1 MRDSGDSGGDGA
13 GVSVSVSSSV
23 AVAVVRISRPLGN
36 VDGSKRVSPV
46 VAGGSV
52 AVGLVGSDGGG
63 GAVAADGN
71 GGRGGGGSV
80 GSSESGGAS
89 GKNSA
94 VAMAVSSVPVSTE
107 STVAVRAVV
116 GISLSLPLG
125 NVASSNG
132 VSDVVAGSSIA
143 VGLVGSDSLHTVS
156 TVSSIAS
163 VASVANMAG
172 VAKAITAVAGV
183 AQAVAVGAI
192 VGVGL
197 SGSQG
202 QAASLNSEILKCE
215 LSKKDHTKEVYG

>member
-1 MRDSGDSGGDGA
+1 M
-13 GVSVSVSSSV
+13 
-23 AVAVVRISRPLGN
+23 
-36 VDGSKRVSPV
+36 
-46 VAGGSV
+46 
-52 AVGLVGSDGGG
+52 
-63 GAVAADGN
+63 
-71 GGRGGGGSV
+71 
-80 GSSESGGAS
+80 GAS

-107 STVAVRAVV
+107 STIAVRAVV

-132 VSDVVAGSSIA
+132 VSDVVAGGGVA

-156 TVSSIAS
+156 TVSS
-163 VASVANMAG
+163 
-172 VAKAITAVAGV
+172 V

-202 QAASLNSEILKCE
+202 QAAS
-215 LSKKDHTKEVYG
+215 H